1 MGRQAGDVDGMVSR
15 SGVTQRCF
23 AMQQVLQVAAEAPPP
38 PLNSLTYIFN
48 SYLLDTPWDH
58 PFPLLLPKISVS
70 AVDLK
75 VSHPL
80 A

>member
-1 MGRQAGDVDGMVSR
+1 
-15 SGVTQRCF
+15 
-23 AMQQVLQVAAEAPPP
+23 MQQVLQVAAEAPPP